1 MAKSSKP
8 LPKTNTGTKG
18 YGTVVGNIAKMVLG
32 KQSDMSAATKGRR
45 PAKSPRKRQNRKVAK
60 PERTGTPAENAER
73 VVGGSTVTKPTSIT
87 SGDNYTKKAL
97 DIYTNLVNFVKKSV
111 NDLVQK
117 TKTIVGMSKDT
128 GVSSSVG
135 ASKSASVNPSIEES
149 RETAEGKEK
158 EIQLESEQV
167 SLLEK
172 IKKVLEKILK
182 KSGGGGE
189 GGGGLLSSLGDVA
202 AIASLVPGKGKM
214 MGALGRKAVPKMVGQ
229 FAGIAKSGG
238 LAKLANARGASPVVS
253 TLAKKSDSVVRGVGA
268 VKTKVAETATK
279 AAGAVTSKGAQ
290 MLGMGT
296 SLASKGATGS
306 VAGAGVAG
314 AAGMTGAAGAGAA
327 GITNAAGAGAAGATN
342 VAGAAGAAGTA
353 GKSAGF
359 FSRTFS
365 TMGELFSAPAALGKA
380 IANPKAFLAGPGGKL
395 MLKSIKGSALIS
407 AVLEPLVAAY
417 NISNIKNDP
426 NLSVEEKKKAIG
438 IELGR
443 RLGSGLGAIIGG
455 AVGTLGG
462 PVGMI
467 LGGLIGSLGGEYLGG
482 ALVNAIGPTGVYD
495 FAASIPGIGPMIQVE
510 ERKPKQDAPTG
521 SVGPAHP
528 EYADLPSMS
537 QAMQKPTTVPST
549 RTPQS
554 LTPAA
559 GSSPV
564 TPSAVAAPSG
574 KALQT
579 QTQQAIN
586 SGIQQQAEA
595 RQPMA
600 STAPGNTVINNYY
613 NTTTN
618 SSPSAESSAPNMTA
632 SPEPSMQS
640 MLVGNVGGVS
650 T

>member
-1 MAKSSKP
+1 MEKSSKP

-18 YGTVVGNIAKMVLG
+18 YGTVVGKIAKMVLG
-32 KQSDMSAATKGRR
+32 KNSDMSAAATKGRR
-45 PAKSPRKRQNRKVAK
+45 PAKSPRKRQNRNVAK

-182 KSGGGGE
+182 KSGGGD
-189 GGGGLLSSLGDVA
+189 GGGGLLSSLGNA
-202 AIASLVPGKGKM
+202 AMIASLVPGKGKM
-214 MGALGRKAVPKMVGQ
+214 ISALAKKALPKMAGQ
-229 FAGIAKSGG
+229 VANIAKSGG
-238 LAKLANARGASPVVS
+238 LAKLASARGASPVVS
-253 TLAKKSDSVVRGVGA
+253 TLAKGSDAVVRGVGT

-279 AAGAVTSKGAQ
+279 AAGAVAGKGAQ

-296 SLASKGATGS
+296 SLASKGVTGS
-306 VAGAGVAG
+306 AAGAGVAG

-327 GITNAAGAGAAGATN
+327 GITNAAGAAGAGGA
-342 VAGAAGAAGTA
+342 AGAAGAAGTA

-359 FSRTFS
+359 FSRTLS
-365 TMGELFSAPAALGKA
+365 AMGEVASAPAALAKA

-407 AVLEPLVAAY
+407 AVLEPLIAAF
-417 NISNIKNDP
+417 NISAIQNDP
-426 NLSVEEKKKAIG
+426 DLSVEEKKKAIG
-438 IELGR
+438 TELGA
-443 RLGSGLGAIIGG
+443 RLGSGLGAIVGG

-462 PVGMI
+462 PLGMI
-467 LGGLIGSLGGEYLGG
+467 AGGLVGSFGGEYLGG
-482 ALVNAIGPTGVYD
+482 ALVDAIGPNGVYD
-495 FAASIPGIGPMIQVE
+495 FAASIPGIGPKIQVE
-510 ERKPKQDAPTG
+510 ETKPKQDAPTG
-521 SVGPAHP
+521 PAGPAHP
-528 EYADLPSMS
+528 EYGDLPSMS
-537 QAMQKPTTVPST
+537 QAMQKPTVPST
-549 RTPQS
+549 GTPQS
-554 LTPAA
+554 PTPAA

-579 QTQQAIN
+579 QTQQSIN

-600 STAPGNTVINNYY
+600 STAPGNTVVNNYY

>member
-1 MAKSSKP
+1 MEKSSKP

-45 PAKSPRKRQNRKVAK
+45 PAKSPKKRQNRNVAK

-182 KSGGGGE
+182 KSGGGE

-214 MGALGRKAVPKMVGQ
+214 MGALGKKALPRMVGQ

-253 TLAKKSDSVVRGVGA
+253 TLAKKSDSGVRGVGA
-268 VKTKVAETATK
+268 VKTRVAETATK
-279 AAGAVTSKGAQ
+279 AAGTVTSKGAQ
-290 MLGMGT
+290 MLGFGT

-306 VAGAGVAG
+306 AAGAGVAG

-327 GITNAAGAGAAGATN
+327 GATSVAGA
-342 VAGAAGAAGTA
+342 AGAAGAAGTA

-365 TMGELFSAPAALGKA
+365 AMGELASAPAALAKA

-407 AVLEPLVAAY
+407 AVLEPLIAVFT
-417 NISNIKNDP
+417 IKAIQDDP
-426 NLSVEEKKKAIG
+426 NMSVEEKKKAIG
-438 IELGR
+438 TELGA

-462 PVGMI
+462 PLGMI
-467 LGGLIGSLGGEYLGG
+467 AGGLVGSLGGEYLGG

-495 FAASIPGIGPMIQVE
+495 FAASIPGIGPKIQVE
-510 ERKPKQDAPTG
+510 ETKPKQDAPTG
-521 SVGPAHP
+521 PAGPAHP
-528 EYADLPSMS
+528 EYGDLPSMS
-537 QAMQKPTTVPST
+537 QAMQKPTVPST
-549 RTPQS
+549 GTPQS
-554 LTPAA
+554 PTPAA

-564 TPSAVAAPSG
+564 TPSAVAASSG

-579 QTQQAIN
+579 QTQQSIN

-600 STAPGNTVINNYY
+600 STAPGNTVVNNYY

-618 SSPSAESSAPNMTA
+618 SSPAAESSAPNMTA

>member
-1 MAKSSKP
+1 MEKSSKP

-45 PAKSPRKRQNRKVAK
+45 PAKSPRKRKNRNVAN

-214 MGALGRKAVPKMVGQ
+214 MGALGKKALPRMAGQ

-238 LAKLANARGASPVVS
+238 LAKLANARGASPIVS
-253 TLAKKSDSVVRGVGA
+253 SLAKKSDSVVRGVGA

-279 AAGAVTSKGAQ
+279 AAGSVTSKGAQ

-296 SLASKGATGS
+296 SLASKSATT
-306 VAGAGVAG
+306 AG
-314 AAGMTGAAGAGAA
+314 AAGAAGITGAAGAGAA
-327 GITNAAGAGAAGATN
+327 GITGAAGAGAAGATS
-342 VAGAAGAAGTA
+342 VAGAAGAAGAAGTA

-365 TMGELFSAPAALGKA
+365 AMGELASAPAALAKA

-407 AVLEPLVAAY
+407 AVLEPLIAAY

-438 IELGR
+438 IELGK

-455 AVGTLGG
+455 AVGTFGG

-495 FAASIPGIGPMIQVE
+495 FAASIPGIGPKIQVE
-510 ERKPKQDAPTG
+510 ETKPKQDAPT
-521 SVGPAHP
+521 VPAGPAHP
-528 EYADLPSMS
+528 EYGDLPSMS
-537 QAMQKPTTVPST
+537 QAMQKPTVPST
-549 RTPQS
+549 GTPQS
-554 LTPAA
+554 PTPAA
-559 GSSPV
+559 GSSPA

-579 QTQQAIN
+579 QTQQSIN

>member
-1 MAKSSKP
+1 MEKSSKP

-18 YGTVVGNIAKMVLG
+18 YGTVVGKIAKMVLG
-32 KQSDMSAATKGRR
+32 NKSDMSAAATKGRR
-45 PAKSPRKRQNRKVAK
+45 PAKSPRKRQNRNVAK

-73 VVGGSTVTKPTSIT
+73 VVGGSTVTKPTSIA

-214 MGALGRKAVPKMVGQ
+214 MGALGKKALPRMAGQ

-238 LAKLANARGASPVVS
+238 LAKLANARGASPIVS
-253 TLAKKSDSVVRGVGA
+253 SLAKKSDSVVRGVGA

-279 AAGAVTSKGAQ
+279 AAGSVTSKGAQ

-296 SLASKGATGS
+296 SLASKSATT
-306 VAGAGVAG
+306 AG
-314 AAGMTGAAGAGAA
+314 AAGAAGITGAAGAGAA
-327 GITNAAGAGAAGATN
+327 GITGAAGAGAAGATS
-342 VAGAAGAAGTA
+342 VAGAAGAAGAAGTA

-365 TMGELFSAPAALGKA
+365 AMGELASAPAALAKA

-407 AVLEPLVAAY
+407 AVLEPLIAVFT
-417 NISNIKNDP
+417 IKAIQDDP
-426 NLSVEEKKKAIG
+426 NMSVEEKKKAIG
-438 IELGR
+438 TELGA

-462 PVGMI
+462 PLGMI
-467 LGGLIGSLGGEYLGG
+467 AGGLVGSLGGEYLGG

-495 FAASIPGIGPMIQVE
+495 FAASIPGIGPKIQVE
-510 ERKPKQDAPTG
+510 ETKPKQDAPT
-521 SVGPAHP
+521 VPAGPAHP
-528 EYADLPSMS
+528 EYGDLPSMS
-537 QAMQKPTTVPST
+537 QAMQKPTVPST
-549 RTPQS
+549 GTPQS
-554 LTPAA
+554 PTPAT

-579 QTQQAIN
+579 QTQQSIN

>member
-1 MAKSSKP
+1 
-8 LPKTNTGTKG
+8 
-18 YGTVVGNIAKMVLG
+18 
-32 KQSDMSAATKGRR
+32 
-45 PAKSPRKRQNRKVAK
+45 
-60 PERTGTPAENAER
+60 
-73 VVGGSTVTKPTSIT
+73 
-87 SGDNYTKKAL
+87 
-97 DIYTNLVNFVKKSV
+97 
-111 NDLVQK
+111 
-117 TKTIVGMSKDT
+117 MSKDT

-579 QTQQAIN
+579 QTQQSIN

-640 MLVGNVGGVS
+640 MLAGNVGGVS